1 MQIVMS
7 WVSDRNKKNTFSEIS
22 HIIVIIIIFLN
33 FIQVGLAVLPQMF
46 TIYQ

>member
-22 HIIVIIIIFLN
+22 HIIVIIIIIFLN
-33 FIQVGLAVLPQMF
+33 FIQVGLAVLP
-46 TIYQ
+46 

>member
-22 HIIVIIIIFLN
+22 HIIVIIIFLN